1 MCSQTSLPRISF
13 SHDLVQA
20 DVGPLLSM
28 SDQTDSSSSSSS
40 HLGSNSD
47 FEFNISSSL
56 FEHESC
62 SADELFSNGVL
73 LPIHDKERFLANK
86 EVQSCQPRPIAPLPP
101 LRRDNSSS
109 SKKEAMV
116 INSDLEQKHVSTAT
130 KSFWGFKRSASL
142 DNFDN
147 KKSFLRS
154 LPLLSRSNS
163 TSSLDPI
170 PKRTTQNKEVHK
182 HNSQKQESISLP
194 RSSSFSSYTKL
205 QQKPQLKK
213 SYGESLNA
221 VQISPVLNI
230 PPPYISKRAQNLFNF
245 GSFLRDGKDKKSKK

>member
-1 MCSQTSLPRISF
+1 MCSETSLPRTSF
-13 SHDLVQA
+13 SHDLVQP

-28 SDQTDSSSSSSS
+28 SDQTDSSS

-47 FEFNISSSL
+47 FEFHISSSL

-62 SADELFSNGVL
+62 SADELFFNGVL
-73 LPIHDKERFLANK
+73 LPIHDKEKFFANK
-86 EVQSCQPRPIAPLPP
+86 EVHSCQLRPIAPLPP
-101 LRRDNSSS
+101 LPRDNSSS
-109 SKKEAMV
+109 SKKEAV
-116 INSDLEQKHVSTAT
+116 VVDSDLEQKHVSTAT
-130 KSFWGFKRSASL
+130 KSFWGFKRSASVDNL
-142 DNFDN
+142 DS

-163 TSSLDPI
+163 TGTLDPV
-170 PKRTTQNKEVHK
+170 PRRTTQNKEVHK
-182 HNSQKQESISLP
+182 HNSQKQESISLS
-194 RSSSFSSYTKL
+194 RSSSFSSYTKM